1 MFFVHYV
8 ILGFWV
14 VGITLGLCPQAALAT
29 RDLARTLQQR
39 EEAVLLTE
47 GKDRDKK
54 LHDTR

>member
-1 MFFVHYV
+1 MEHYV
-8 ILGFWV
+8 ILGIWV
-14 VGITLGLCPQAALAT
+14 VGIRLNLCPQAALAT